1 MNQSEPEQPGILLS
15 RYEHA
20 SQKKKIAYTISL
32 VDIAQGDLV
41 QHDQTLLVYTL
52 FFSRF
57 DQHAHPVKKEFTS
70 SSRRDDASS
79 VMYRDS

>member
-1 MNQSEPEQPGILLS
+1 
-15 RYEHA
+15 
-20 SQKKKIAYTISL
+20 
-32 VDIAQGDLV
+32 
-41 QHDQTLLVYTL
+41 LLVYTL